1 MSKDIRE
8 MIDKVKNLKSLN
20 ENLSLGNIKTI
31 LYNNGIKNISEPESF
46 YDGSGY
52 GEKYVIIDSEKV
64 NGKTPYMGIPTK
76 VNSQGFILKNG
87 ELKNFFAWNGSGFDT
102 FTNIDDFLNAVKNV

>member
-31 LYNNGIKNISEPESF
+31 LYNNGIKNF
-46 YDGSGY
+46 KDF
-52 GEKYVIIDSEKV
+52 
-64 NGKTPYMGIPTK
+64 
-76 VNSQGFILKNG
+76 FIRSRTVQ
-87 ELKNFFAWNGSGFDT
+87 FF
-102 FTNIDDFLNAVKNV
+102 